1 MTNRSDSW
9 PCVPSCPS
17 ITTRPQQLP
26 IVIGSEGTYTLA
38 LCEDPDAPDD
48 AAQVFPL
55 QIFATQ

>member
-1 MTNRSDSW
+1 
-9 PCVPSCPS
+9 
-17 ITTRPQQLP
+17 LP